1 MKKNINVNISGLL
14 FNIDEDAFA
23 TLQNYLDRLKH
34 YFGNNESGNEI
45 ISDIESRIS
54 EMFQERLSE
63 SKGVITIEDVREIIK
78 IMGEPG
84 EIEDEAEFETPN
96 NKQKQQYQS
105 SSQTNY
111 SRSYSGK
118 RKLYRDPDD
127 KVIGG
132 VASGLS
138 YYFGISPI
146 WIRLAFIALTMIG
159 MSVLVYI
166 ILWIVIPEAVT
177 TSQKL
182 EMRGEPINID
192 NIEKSIREELNNI
205 GDKLNDLK
213 DKHFKKKS
221 NDRNVFERLAGAIIS
236 IIAFAFKALLIFI
249 GSIFAI
255 VALIVIL
262 ALIPAFFATGNIF
275 IQTFPGIHFI
285 SIFDVSN
292 LLFAGAY
299 GSQMAY
305 VGLLLVVFVPLIAI
319 VYQGLRLIFG
329 YRGRSGMGITFFII
343 WITGVI
349 LLVISGSQLAN
360 DMNSKATVS
369 TEIQM
374 DELIN
379 DTLYIQ
385 IDQVFFNN
393 LDLVD
398 YMEDD
403 KDIRFYADKNYFYI
417 PPKFTIQEIDSNEV
431 VKVIIQKKSRASR
444 YKEAKEMADQINFP
458 YQLHHD
464 TLVVSPLIQVSRDS
478 KWRNQK
484 VKIILQIPK
493 GKHIK
498 YVKGDFEHPILREI
512 QEQWD
517 YRLDMEDI
525 ETTII
530 LESDS
535 NSLNI
540 RTENSELKIDS
551 NGLKIRMD

>member
-1 MKKNINVNISGLL
+1 
-14 FNIDEDAFA
+14 
-23 TLQNYLDRLKH
+23 
-34 YFGNNESGNEI
+34 
-45 ISDIESRIS
+45 
-54 EMFQERLSE
+54 
-63 SKGVITIEDVREIIK
+63 
-78 IMGEPG
+78 
-84 EIEDEAEFETPN
+84 
-96 NKQKQQYQS
+96 
-105 SSQTNY
+105 
-111 SRSYSGK
+111 
-118 RKLYRDPDD
+118 
-127 KVIGG
+127 
-132 VASGLS
+132 LS

-146 WIRLAFIALTMIG
+146 WIRLAFIALTMVG
-159 MSVLVYI
+159 MSILVYI

-192 NIEKSIREELNNI
+192 NIEKSIRDELNNI

-221 NDRNVFERLAGAIIS
+221 SGLTIFERIANALVS
-236 IIAFAFKALLIFI
+236 IIGFSIKALLIFI

-255 VALIVIL
+255 VAIAVIV
-262 ALIPAFFATGNIF
+262 ALIPAFFATGSIF
-275 IQTFPGIHFI
+275 VHTFPGFHYI

-305 VGLLLVVFVPLIAI
+305 VGLLLVIFIPLIAI

-374 DELIN
+374 DELMN

-385 IDQVFFNN
+385 IDQELFNN

-398 YMEDD
+398 YLEDD
-403 KDIRFYADKNYFYI
+403 EDIHFYADKNYFYI
-417 PPKFTIQEIDSNEV
+417 PPTFAIHEIDSNEV
-431 VKVIIQKKSRASR
+431 TKVIIQKKSRASR
-444 YKEAKEMADQINFP
+444 FKEAKKMAEQINFP
-458 YQLHHD
+458 YELHHD
-464 TLVVSPLIQVSRDS
+464 TLSISPLIQVPRDS

-484 VKIILQIPK
+484 VKINLQIPK

-498 YVKGDFEHPILREI
+498 YVNEDFEHPILREI
-512 QEQWD
+512 QNQWD
-517 YRLDMEDI
+517 YRLDIDDV
-525 ETTII
+525 ETVII

-540 RTENSELKIDS
+540 RTENSKLKIDS
-551 NGLKIRMD
+551 NGLKIRVD